1 VSERPPTQ
9 DSGFG
14 FADDARRYRLDARIA
29 TGGMGEVWRA
39 TDTSLGREVAVKVLK
54 TEYADNPSFR
64 TRFEVEARHAA
75 CLHHANIATVYDFG
89 EAESADGSGVHR
101 PYLVMEL
108 VDGQPLSAL
117 IRPGSPMDPVVV
129 RELLAQAADG
139 LGAAHAAGIVHRD
152 VKPAN
157 VLVTPDRQVKITDFG
172 IARAAEGIGL
182 TQTGEVMGTPQYL
195 SPEQA
200 QGLTATPASD
210 VYSLGVV
217 AFECLTG
224 RRPFVADTAVATALA
239 HLREPVPELP
249 ASVPADLATVVRT
262 AMSKKPEDRFRD
274 GRAFAAALRDPA
286 TAATRIVGAPVP
298 VPVPDHT
305 QVMAPVV
312 ADPTPYAPE
321 EEHRSNPIWV
331 ILGVLLLVAMI
342 VLVVLVITQ
351 SGNDPEP
358 DDGLSQTPT
367 QSSSAPS
374 SPSEPTTSATTE
386 DTTVLLDESDY
397 LDRPVDDV
405 ARELGN
411 LGLKVDKVRVDNPGG
426 QIEGD
431 VEGVN
436 PTGTVNKGD
445 TITVR
450 YWGPEP
456 VESPTP
462 TPTPTPSETPSES
475 PSTTPSGVASQPAD
489 TASPSN

>member
-1 VSERPPTQ
+1 MSEQPPTP
-9 DSGFG
+9 DFG
-14 FADDARRYRLDARIA
+14 FVDDARRYRLDARIA

-39 TDTSLGREVAVKVLK
+39 TDTSLNREVAVKVLK
-54 TEYADNPSFR
+54 SEYADNPSFR
-64 TRFEVEARHAA
+64 TRFEVEAQHAA
-75 CLHHANIATVYDFG
+75 SLHHANIATVYDFG

-117 IRPGSPMDPVVV
+117 IRPGSPMDPAAV
-129 RELLAQAADG
+129 RDLLSQAAEG

-157 VLVTPDRQVKITDFG
+157 LLVTPDRRVKITDFG

-239 HLREPVPELP
+239 HLRDPVPDLP
-249 ASVPADLATVVRT
+249 PAVPRDLATVVTT
-262 AMSKKPEDRFRD
+262 ALAKKPEDRFRD
-274 GRAFAAALRDPA
+274 GAAFAAALRDPA
-286 TAATRIVGAPVP
+286 TAATRIAGAPVP
-298 VPVPDHT
+298 VPVPDRT
-305 QVMAPVV
+305 QVLAGVV
-312 ADPTPYAPE
+312 ADPTPTPYAPDE
-321 EEHRSNPIWV
+321 QRRSNPIWV
-331 ILGVLLLVAMI
+331 ILGVLLLVALV
-342 VLVVLVITQ
+342 VLVVLVITR
-351 SGNDPEP
+351 SGTGPGP
-358 DDGLSQTPT
+358 DDGLTETPT

-386 DTTVLLDESDY
+386 DTTVVLDESDY

-411 LGLKVDKVRVDNPGG
+411 LGLKVDKVRIDNPGG

-431 VEGVN
+431 VESVN

-445 TITVR
+445 TITVS
-450 YWGPEP
+450 YWGPAP
-456 VESPTP
+456 AESPTP
-462 TPTPTPSETPSES
+462 SATPSDTPSATPSDTSS
-475 PSTTPSGVASQPAD
+475 PSD
-489 TASPSN
+489 TASPSS